1 MSRTI
6 DEKIVEMRFDNRN
19 FESNVHTSIDTI
31 EKLKKSLN
39 LTGANQGI
47 EELNDSVHGVSLKFN
62 AMYTIA
68 DQALRNITNSA
79 MAAGKKIVSALTI
92 DPVKTG
98 FSEYETQI
106 NAVQTILANTKSK
119 GTTLEDVNNAL
130 DTLNTYADKTIYN
143 FTEMTRNIGTF
154 TAAGVDLDTSVSAI
168 QGIANLAAV
177 SGSTSQQAS
186 TAMYQ
191 LSQALSS
198 GTVKLMDWNSVVNA
212 GMGGQVFQDALKNT
226 ARIHGVAIDD
236 MISKEGSFRETLKN
250 GWLTSEILT
259 ETLKNFTLY
268 AEKGSKEWEEYK
280 KSLKE
285 KGYTDK
291 QAEEILEMG
300 KTATEAAT
308 KVKTFTQLFDT
319 LKEAAQSGWT
329 QTWEI
334 LVGDFEEAK
343 ELLTNISNVVG
354 DFINR
359 MSEARNEMLEN
370 WKVMGGRKDLLEGF
384 KNIFEGLISVI
395 KPIGEAFRE
404 IFPPMTAE
412 RLFAITE
419 NFKNLTAN
427 FKMGD
432 TTTDKLKRTFKGL
445 FAAVDIVIQL
455 FKGMSKLLGP
465 IFRLIGKVGSVVLEV
480 AAYFGDWIVSIDQFI
495 KKSGMFNT
503 LFTDIGSIIDHV
515 TNLFSKF
522 IGFVKEKIVSPG
534 LEIFHGLLERLH
546 ERLSSVGEAAS
557 DMKDGLIGVF
567 SEAGSALSGSA
578 LFKVF
583 DILWNAIKTISSG
596 VVKIAGTLIDA
607 LAVNFSNGNL
617 QELLDLINSLIGGGI
632 GIALYKFIDD
642 LKAPFEGLADI
653 LEGVKDVLVA
663 WQMQIKAQALM
674 KIAGAVAVLALALLL
689 ISTISAEK
697 IESSLGAIT
706 TLFIEL
712 MIAMAIFS
720 KLSGGLKGVFKATH
734 AMQSIATAILI
745 MAIALKVVS
754 GMEFSE
760 MMTGLVAIAGLMGV
774 IIGASVL
781 LSKFGGKIKQ
791 SAIQMI
797 LFASAIAILASVC
810 KSMAELSW
818 EGLAKGLVGVTALMG
833 IIVGSSVLLSKF
845 GGKIKQS
852 AIQMVLF
859 AAAIKI
865 MASACEDFSYINWE
879 GLAKGVA
886 AIAILLAEIALFTKL
901 SGNAKHVISTG
912 LALIAISAAIKIF
925 ASAMQDFGAMSWE
938 SIAKGLVG
946 MAGAL
951 AAIVAALHLMPKNL
965 LGKGVGL
972 VVIAS
977 ALLILLN
984 VLTTMGNASWE
995 SIAKGLVTL
1004 GGAMLILAAGLHA
1017 MNGTLVGTAALLV
1030 AVAALNLLVPVLS
1043 ILGAMSWGG
1052 IIKSLV
1058 ALAGAFAIMGLAGY
1072 LLGPVVPIILSLAGS
1087 FALIGLGA
1095 VALGAGIT
1103 AVAIGLGALGGS
1115 IGALL
1120 AGIVSGLAIVIMTI
1134 LELIPAI
1141 VKIIGDFIVELC
1153 NVLIKGLPA
1162 IGDALIALILM
1173 VCDVLIECLPAIVD
1187 VCLNLIVKLL
1197 DSLVQFIPKIV
1208 DVLFDFIIGILDCL
1222 VEKMPIL
1229 IQKIVD
1235 VFMSIFSGV
1244 VDALGNIDV
1253 NVLIKG
1259 LAGIGLMA
1267 GLMAVLAAVASL
1279 IPMAMVGVLGMG
1291 LVIAELAI
1299 VLGAIGLLA
1308 QIPGLEWLITEGG
1321 YFLQTIGTAIGQ
1333 FIGGIA
1339 GGIAKGFTGSLP
1351 DMANDLSEFMD
1362 NLKPFIEGAS
1372 MIDASVVDGVK
1383 SLVGVVLAITG
1394 ANLIEGI
1401 TSWLTGDSSIST
1413 FAEELPTLGEGLK
1426 KFSDSVSGVNPE
1438 NIIAA
1443 SNAAKALAEMT
1454 SIIPNEGGVV
1464 GWFAGENSMAKF
1476 GEELPV
1482 LGAGLRA
1489 FSVAVTGIVPE
1500 NITAAAE
1507 SAKVLAEMTSTIP
1520 NEGGIKAWFSGAASI
1535 SKFSREIIML
1545 GVGLKGFSNAIQGV
1559 VPENISAAANAAK
1572 ALAEMTS
1579 HIPNEGG
1586 IKAWFSG
1593 ESSIITFANR
1603 IPKLGEG
1610 LKGFSDAVTGIVP
1623 ENVTAGAKAAKL
1635 LAEMTAIIPN
1645 EGGIKAWFS
1654 GESSITTF
1662 ANRIPKLGK
1671 GLKGFSEQVTGIV
1684 PENVTAGAN
1693 AAKTLAEMTA
1703 IIPNEGGIKSWFS
1716 GDASITSF
1724 ADKLPKLGKGLKG
1737 FSDEVTDIKP
1747 DQVTSAAGA
1756 AKALAEMTSVIPN
1769 EGGIKAWFTGDA
1781 SISKFA
1787 DKLPSLGKGLK
1798 GFSDSV
1804 AGISPE
1810 NVTAAANAAKSL
1822 GQMTDTIPK
1831 NTDKIISFGD
1841 NLKSFGSK
1849 LKEYFKS
1856 TSGISGESIT
1866 ASNNA
1871 IKAIKDISNL
1881 NVGNITSTSEAIDN
1895 VIKSIKNLAKVPKDS
1910 ASNFKKALEELGKTG
1925 AKSLLKPFEDI
1936 EDDMSKA
1943 GKKAMDKLIDGIEA
1957 KESAVKKAAKK
1968 IAGAAADAISD
1979 KKTSFYNAG
1988 RDLVSGLANG
1998 ISENSYKAEAKARAM
2013 AKAAAKAAEKAL
2025 DINSPSKV
2033 FRAIGKSIPEGL
2045 ALGIDIMSSDVD
2057 KASINMA
2064 KSAVKS
2070 ARESLSRIT
2079 DIISNDIDAQP
2090 TIRPVIDLSDV
2101 KSGASYISGILNSDG
2116 SIGVSAN
2123 VGAISSMMNR
2133 RNQNGGNADVV
2144 SAIDKLNDNL
2154 GKVGNTYNSINGVSY
2169 NDGGDI
2175 EEAIKTLVRAV
2186 IVEGRV

>member
-6 DEKIVEMRFDNRN
+6 DEKVVEMRFDNKN
-19 FESNVHTSIDTI
+19 FESNVQTSISTLD
-31 EKLKKSLN
+31 KLKQSLN
-39 LTGANQGI
+39 LTGANKGI
-47 EELNDSVHGVSLKFN
+47 EEMNDSVHGLSLKFN

-92 DPVKTG
+92 DPIKTG

-106 NAVQTILANTKSK
+106 NAVQTILANTQSK
-119 GTTLEDVNNAL
+119 GTTLDDVNNAL
-130 DTLNTYADKTIYN
+130 DMLNAYADKTIYN

-212 GMGGQVFQDALKNT
+212 GMGGQVFQDALKRT

-236 MISKEGSFRETLKN
+236 LIAKEGSFRETLQH

-259 ETLKNFTLY
+259 DTLKNFTLY

-285 KGYTDK
+285 QGYTDK

-354 DFINR
+354 DFINK
-359 MSEARNEMLEN
+359 MSEARNELLEN

-384 KNIFEGLISVI
+384 KNIFEGLVSVI

-412 RLFAITE
+412 QLLAITE
-419 NFKNLTAN
+419 NFKNLTAK
-427 FKMGD
+427 FKIGD
-432 TTTDKLKRTFKGL
+432 STVDKLKRTFKGL

-455 FKGMSKLLGP
+455 FKGMSKLIGP
-465 IFRLIGKVGSVVLEV
+465 IFRLLGKVGSVVLDV
-480 AAYFGDWIVSIDQFI
+480 AAYFGDWIVSLDQFI
-495 KKSGMFNT
+495 KKSGIFNG
-503 LFTDIGSIIDHV
+503 LFADIGSIVDYV

-522 IGFVKEKIVSPG
+522 IGFIKEKIISPN
-534 LEIFHGLLERLH
+534 LEKFHAFLERVH
-546 ERLSSVGEAAS
+546 NSMSSVGEAAAT
-557 DMKDGLIGVF
+557 MREGIIGAF
-567 SEAGSALSGSA
+567 SSAGNALEGSAF
-578 LFKVF
+578 FKVLHSLWELVKKISSSILKF
-583 DILWNAIKTISSG
+583 TGDILGGIFDRIANGDFMG
-596 VVKIAGTLIDA
+596 VID
-607 LAVNFSNGNL
+607 LLNGL
-617 QELLDLINSLIGGGI
+617 VSGGI
-632 GIALYKFIDD
+632 GVGIIQLIKNISGVFDNVGGIFENLGGCLEAFQNRLKADTLIKIASAIAILTVSLLLLSSIDD
-642 LKAPFEGLADI
+642 NSMSSA
-653 LEGVKDVLVA
+653 
-663 WQMQIKAQALM
+663 
-674 KIAGAVAVLALALLL
+674 
-689 ISTISAEK
+689 IS
-697 IESSLGAIT
+697 GIT
-706 TLFIEL
+706 MLFAEL
-712 MIAMAIFS
+712 MTSMAIFS
-720 KLSGGLKGVFKATH
+720 KLSGNLKGVFKATTS
-734 AMQSIATAILI
+734 MTSIAIAVLILSF
-745 MAIALKVVS
+745 ALKKIADLD
-754 GMEFSE
+754 FSE
-760 MMTGLVAIAGLMGV
+760 LAAGLVGIAGLMG
-774 IIGASVL
+774 IIVGTSIL

-791 SAIQMI
+791 SATQMI

-810 KSMAELSW
+810 KSMSDLSW
-818 EGLAKGLVGVTALMG
+818 GELAKGLVGVTALMG

-845 GGKIKQS
+845 GGKVKQS
-852 AIQMVLF
+852 AIQMILL

-865 MASACEDFSYINWE
+865 MASACEDFSYISWE
-879 GLAKGVA
+879 GLAKGVS
-886 AIAILLAEIALFTKL
+886 AIAILLAELVLFTRL

-912 LALIAISAAIKIF
+912 LALIAIAAAIKIF
-925 ASAMQDFGAMSWE
+925 ASALQDLSGMSWE
-938 SIAKGLVG
+938 SLARGLVG

-951 AAIVAALHLMPKNL
+951 AAIVIALRLMPTNL

-977 ALLILLN
+977 SLLILSN
-984 VLTTMGNASWE
+984 VLNKMGGASWGN
-995 SIAKGLVTL
+995 IAKSLVTL
-1004 GGAMLILAAGLHA
+1004 GGSMLILAVGLHA
-1017 MNGTLVGTAALLV
+1017 MNGTLAGTAALLLATV
-1030 AVAALNLLVPVLS
+1030 ALNLLVPVLS
-1043 ILGAMSWGG
+1043 ILGAMSWGAIAKG
-1052 IIKSLV
+1052 LV
-1058 ALAGAFAIMGLAGY
+1058 AIAGAFVILGVAGYASGPVVPVILALAGAFA
-1072 LLGPVVPIILSLAGS
+1072 
-1087 FALIGLGA
+1087 LIGIGA

-1103 AVAIGLGALGGS
+1103 AIAIGLGALATALGAGATAIATGLSVLILS
-1115 IGALL
+1115 IAK
-1120 AGIVSGLAIVIMTI
+1120 
-1134 LELIPAI
+1134 LIPEI
-1141 VKIIGDFIVELC
+1141 CIILARGIIEFCRVLAEGVPVIGK
-1153 NVLIKGLPA
+1153 LIKEIVLTVLD
-1162 IGDALIALILM
+1162 I
-1173 VCDVLIECLPAIVD
+1173 LIECVPQIVD
-1187 VCLNLIVKLL
+1187 VALRLILGVL
-1197 DSLVQFIPKIV
+1197 DALVDHIPKIV
-1208 DVLFDFIIGILDCL
+1208 DALFKLLFGILDGL
-1222 VEKMPIL
+1222 TKNIPVL

-1253 NVLIKG
+1253 DVLIKG

-1267 GLMAVLAAVASL
+1267 GLMAALAAVASL
-1279 IPMAMVGVLGMG
+1279 TPMAMLGVIGMG
-1291 LVIAELAI
+1291 LVIAELAL
-1299 VLGAIGLLA
+1299 VLGAIGALA
-1308 QIPGLEWLITEGG
+1308 QIPGLEWLISEGG

-1333 FIGGIA
+1333 FIGGLA
-1339 GGIAKGFTGSLP
+1339 GGIAKGFTDSLP
-1351 DMANDLSEFMD
+1351 EIANDLSIFMD
-1362 NLKPFIEGAS
+1362 NLQPFIEGAS
-1372 MIDASVVDGVK
+1372 KIDSSVVDGVK

-1394 ANLIEGI
+1394 ANIIEGL
-1401 TSWLTGDSSIST
+1401 TSWITGGSSIAT
-1413 FAEELPTLGEGLK
+1413 FAEELPKLGEGLK
-1426 KFSDSVSGVNPE
+1426 GFSDAVSGINPE
-1438 NIIAA
+1438 SIIAA

-1454 SIIPNEGGVV
+1454 SVIPNEGGVIS
-1464 GWFAGENSMAKF
+1464 WFTGENSIAKF
-1476 GEELPV
+1476 GSELPI
-1482 LGAGLRA
+1482 LGAGLKA

-1500 NITAAAE
+1500 NITAAANA
-1507 SAKVLAEMTSTIP
+1507 AKVLAEMTSVIP
-1520 NEGGIKAWFSGAASI
+1520 NEGGIKAWFSGENSI
-1535 SKFSREIIML
+1535 SKFATEIITL
-1545 GVGLKGFSNAIQGV
+1545 GYGLKGFSVAIMGV
-1559 VPENISAAANAAK
+1559 VPENIVAAANAAK
-1572 ALAEMTS
+1572 ALAEMTAV
-1579 HIPNEGG
+1579 IPNEGG

-1593 ESSIITFANR
+1593 ESSISKFAGEL
-1603 IPKLGEG
+1603 PKLGAG
-1610 LKGFSDAVTGIVP
+1610 LKGFSDAIAGTVP
-1623 ENVTAGAKAAKL
+1623 ETVTAGANAAKA
-1635 LAEMTAIIPN
+1635 LAQMTAIIPN

-1654 GESSITTF
+1654 GETSISNF
-1662 ANRIPKLGK
+1662 ANELPKLGK
-1671 GLKGFSEQVTGIV
+1671 GLKGFSDSVTGIV
-1684 PENVTAGAN
+1684 AENVISGSN

-1703 IIPNEGGIKSWFS
+1703 IIPNEGGIKSWFTGES
-1716 GDASITSF
+1716 SIANF
-1724 ADKLPKLGKGLKG
+1724 AGQLPKLGKGLKG
-1737 FSDEVTDIKP
+1737 FSDAVADISAEKVTA
-1747 DQVTSAAGA
+1747 AAGA
-1756 AKALAEMTSVIPN
+1756 AKALAEMTAVIPK
-1769 EGGIKAWFTGDA
+1769 EGGIKAWFTGET
-1781 SISKFA
+1781 SIAKFA
-1787 DKLPSLGKGLK
+1787 DKLPSLGDGLK
-1798 GFSDSV
+1798 GFSDAV
-1804 AGISPE
+1804 AGINPE

-1849 LKEYFKS
+1849 LKEYFSS
-1856 TSGISGESIT
+1856 TSEISGESIT
-1866 ASNNA
+1866 ASNDA

-1881 NVGNITSTSEAIDN
+1881 NSDNISSISKAIDE
-1895 VIKSIKNLAKVPKDS
+1895 VIKSIKNLSKVPKDS

-1968 IAGAAADAISD
+1968 IASSAADAIDD
-1979 KKTSFYNAG
+1979 KKTAFYNAG
-1988 RDLVSGLANG
+1988 RDLVSGFASG
-1998 ISENSYKAEAKARAM
+1998 ISENSYKAEAKAKAM
-2013 AKAAAKAAEKAL
+2013 ANNAAIAAEKAL
-2025 DINSPSKV
+2025 QVNSPSKV

-2064 KSAVKS
+2064 KSAINS
-2070 ARESLSRIT
+2070 ARDSMSRIT
-2079 DIISNDIDAQP
+2079 DIINSEADMQP

-2101 KSGASYISGILNSDG
+2101 KSGASYISGILNSGG

-2144 SAIDKLNDNL
+2144 SAIDKLNNNL